1 MGGSAGKPTRPGA
14 TDAIIILVDNRG
26 LGPVR
31 YRGHFPPPSAEKRMK
46 HTFRIFTKVAGT
58 WSAFLAVVATA
69 GITNISAARADATDA
84 KNLLKAMSDY
94 LAAQKA
100 YRSIMM

>member
-1 MGGSAGKPTRPGA
+1 
-14 TDAIIILVDNRG
+14 
-26 LGPVR
+26 
-31 YRGHFPPPSAEKRMK
+31 MK
-46 HTFRIFTKVAGT
+46 HTFRTFTKIARM

-100 YRSIMM
+100 ISFDYDVNLEGVLAPTLLGGHRVHCSKLRPC